1 MNPFKLFDPSYL
13 LDYRPGST
21 FMFFWPLLVILLAI
35 FVGSF
40 KVKKGNLATRMR
52 EFSIL
57 GLILTFF
64 RDQNIPY
71 LGMRIWLVLLFL
83 GAVAYGV
90 WYWKQMD
97 KLDDLKPMM
106 EEKKAVD
113 KYLPK
118 KKKKSNKKVDRKKK

>member
-13 LDYRPGST
+13 FDYRPGST
-21 FMFFWPLLVILLAI
+21 FMFFWPLLVIFLALFI
-35 FVGSF
+35 GSF
-40 KVKKGNLATRMR
+40 KVKKGNLATHFR

-71 LGMRIWLVLLFL
+71 LGMRVWLIALFV
-83 GAVAYGV
+83 GALAYGV

-118 KKKKSNKKVDRKKK
+118 KGKKKKSKRK